1 MADRPERYRLLVL
14 GQDDLLL
21 VLLDPDGRIVRCSA
35 GMDRVLGVQDNPWA
49 GRSWSC
55 LFPPEEAA
63 SGVPEALLAQARE
76 AGRAERDGW
85 LARPGGRWLF
95 VRMSLAAYHD
105 HRGSLRGYALF
116 GQELSAQEPAW
127 ASLAGL
133 EQDLAARTRQLRE
146 LEGSLRDLQRLD
158 ALGVLAG
165 GIAHDLNNLLGA
177 VGGGLELAAAEISP
191 ARLQIQVRSL
201 QGLVSQSTRLV
212 RRLLAFAGR
221 RPEPEQRVDL
231 NELVRELV
239 PVLAPAL
246 PRRPRVLL
254 DLFPS
259 PLTVRGEPVLL
270 QQVVLNLVL
279 NAAEAMSG
287 PAGLITLQTY
297 QAPSAPD
304 RQDGGADQP
313 LVGLEVR
320 DNGCGMVPEVLDR
333 LFEPFFTTKPS
344 GHGLGLHAMQGI
356 VRRHRGNIR
365 VTSQPGQGSC
375 FTVML
380 PLAGG

>member
-1 MADRPERYRLLVL
+1 MADRPERYRLLVS
-14 GQDDLLL
+14 GQDDFLL
-21 VLLDPDGRIVRCSA
+21 VLLDPEGRIVRCSA
-35 GMDRVLGVQDNPWA
+35 GMDRVLGVHGNPWA
-49 GRSWSC
+49 GRPWSC
-55 LFPPEEAA
+55 LFPPDEAA

-76 AGRAERDGW
+76 TGRAERDGW

-116 GQELSAQEPAW
+116 GQEISAQEPAW

-165 GIAHDLNNLLGA
+165 GIAHDVNNLLGA
-177 VGGGLELAAAEISP
+177 MGGGLELASLETSP
-191 ARLQIQVRSL
+191 ARLRSQVRAL

-212 RRLLAFAGR
+212 RRLMAFAGH
-221 RPEPEQRVDL
+221 RPEPEQRIDI

-239 PVLAPAL
+239 PILAPAL

-254 DLFPS
+254 DLCPS
-259 PLTVRGEPVLL
+259 PLPVQGDPVLL

-279 NAAEAMSG
+279 NAAEALSG
-287 PAGLITLQTY
+287 PAGLITLRTF
-297 QAPSAPD
+297 QAPPAPD
-304 RQDGGADQP
+304 CQGGGADQP
-313 LVGLEVR
+313 QVGLEVR
-320 DNGCGMVPEVLDR
+320 DNGCGMTPEVLGR
-333 LFEPFFTTKPS
+333 IFEPFFTTKPS

-356 VRRHRGNIR
+356 ARRHRGTIQ
-365 VTSQPGQGSC
+365 VTSEPGHGSC
-375 FTVML
+375 FTVL
-380 PLAGG
+380 LARAGG